1 MSLITITSGIGCE
14 ETTIA
19 QRVASEL
26 KLELFSDHRVQQMV
40 IDMGLS
46 SEEVKNLDEKA
57 PGLFNRLLR
66 RKPEIYLDLLEA
78 VVYDIAHEGEGIVFG
93 HGAQFL
99 LRDFECALHV
109 RIFSSEPSRI
119 KRVMDEQGVSS
130 EAAAKMIQKNDNER
144 RGFLQFVFHIDW
156 NDPSLYDLII
166 NRDKLGINSAARLI
180 TEVAQSDVVKACSIG
195 ALEATERRSLLKKVQ
210 AALVRNGIDSTELHL
225 EVPEKG
231 LVHITGSINPLFTES
246 NLIEVIKSV
255 PGVSEV
261 RSEIATPRLPDIG

>member
-14 ETTIA
+14 ETNIS
-19 QRVASEL
+19 QRVADEL
-26 KLELFSDHRVQQMV
+26 KLELFDDRRVQQRV

-46 SEEVKNLDEKA
+46 SDEVKKLDEKA

-66 RKPEIYLDLLEA
+66 RKPDLYLDLLEA
-78 VVYDIAHEGEGIVFG
+78 AVYEIARQGEGIVFG

-130 EAAAKMIQKNDNER
+130 EAAAKIIQKNDNER

-156 NDPSLYDLII
+156 NDPSLYDLVI
-166 NRDKLGINSAARLI
+166 NCDKLGIDSAARLI

-195 ALEATERRSLLKKVQ
+195 ALEAMERRSLLKKVQ
-210 AALVRNGIDSTELHL
+210 AALLRNDIDTTELHL
-225 EVPEKG
+225 EVPEQG
-231 LVHITGSINPLFTES
+231 VVQITGSMNPLFTED
-246 NLIEVIKSV
+246 NLIEIVKSV
-255 PGVSEV
+255 SGVSEV
-261 RSEIATPRLPDIG
+261 QSDIATPRISDIG